1 MTWTVKVRG
10 AHSQP
15 ISRDF
20 LCDECGPFSAIV
32 EDRDAETHPCPD
44 CSKPAPIADSPVMGR
59 VRLIEAVKGR
69 WEKPERKTWLDTR
82 NLGEGQSAEEFRA
95 ERKKVW
101 RDHRMNGAL
110 KEFLAK

>member
-69 WEKPERKTWLDTR
+69 WEKPAKATYLDTR
-82 NLGEGQSAEEFRA
+82 DLGEGQDVDDFRA
-95 ERKKVW
+95 KRRKLW
-101 RDHRMNGAL
+101 RDVRMDKGR